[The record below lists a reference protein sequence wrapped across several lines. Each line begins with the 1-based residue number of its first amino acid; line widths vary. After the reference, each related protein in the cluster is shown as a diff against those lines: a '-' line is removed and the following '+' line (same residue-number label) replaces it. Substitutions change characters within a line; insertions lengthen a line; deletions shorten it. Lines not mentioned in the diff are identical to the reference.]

1 MYESTKRGTTG
12 RFIGRQGT
20 IELRMAGWIN
30 SSFANRTARRLSH
43 RAMWHLSTNLPLTCP
58 RSLGY
63 ILREQTTQNVR
74 RQAARKGSRPRV
86 HLGLFHGRLV
96 TGIRYPA
103 RNAIS
108 PKTATHTS
116 GMRKV
121 HRTASGS
128 DRLQRT
134 QEEVNMPPIST
145 TRSGIIM
152 TSPPTV

>member
-1 MYESTKRGTTG
+1 MNW
-12 RFIGRQGT
+12 
-20 IELRMAGWIN
+20 ELRIDGWID
-30 SSFANRTARRLSH
+30 SSFANRTARLLS
-43 RAMWHLSTNLPLTCP
+43 RCAMWA
-58 RSLGY
+58 SLYKFALDMPFSPGY
-63 ILREQTTQNVR
+63 IFFEQTTQNVR
-74 RQAARKGSRPRV
+74 RQAARKGSRSRV
-86 HLGLFHGRLV
+86 HLGLFYCRLA
-96 TGIRYPA
+96 GIWHPA

-108 PKTATHTS
+108 PKTATHTP
-116 GMRKV
+116 GMRKI